1 MKKKIPHFKNEDQER
16 EFWATHDSTDYID
29 WSKAKR
35 VFFPNLKP
43 SVRSI
48 SLRLPESM
56 LEGLKVLANKRDVP
70 YQSLMKI
77 FLSERLEKEFR
88 FKAA

>member
-16 EFWATHDSTDYID
+16 EFWAKHSTSDYID